1 MNNIALAAV
10 AAAVLATPLAAS
22 GQTQAAAPTSAPAA
36 SASAALAAAPQ
47 PATKP
52 AKRLTHHVPSKADAR
67 NCLEFP
73 NNMQIIKCAEKYRYA
88 SASQ

>member
-10 AAAVLATPLAAS
+10 AAAVLASPLAAS
-22 GQTQAAAPTSAPAA
+22 GQTQSAAPAPAPAA
-36 SASAALAAAPQ
+36 SAPAAPA
-47 PATKP
+47 PAVAPEPVAKP
-52 AKRLTHHVPSKADAR
+52 AKRVTHRAPSKADAR

-88 SASQ
+88 S